1 MSGPFLLDSY
11 YKNEKMTNQTL
22 IDGWLHTGD
31 MGYIDDDGF
40 LYITGRVKDIFKTSK
55 GKYIEPS
62 VLESYFGKVTEFQQL
77 CIVGLGLD
85 QPILL
90 AVPTEIAKN
99 DKNAVNKKLSELLSE
114 VNSDLDGYKKIKK
127 IVMVK
132 DEWLP
137 DNGLATPT
145 LKIKRA
151 KIDERFSQ
159 SYNDWYSSENDVIWE

>member
-1 MSGPFLLDSY
+1 MQSSNKIQISNL
-11 YKNEKMTNQTL
+11 E
-22 IDGWLHTGD
+22 II
-31 MGYIDDDGF
+31 YIDDDGF

-99 DKNAVNKKLSELLSE
+99 DKEKAFEFLCKNLNEKFRL
-114 VNSDLDGYKKIKK
+114 
-127 IVMVK
+127 
-132 DEWLP
+132 
-137 DNGLATPT
+137 
-145 LKIKRA
+145 
-151 KIDERFSQ
+151 F
-159 SYNDWYSSENDVIWE
+159 ENDIKWFFKFVNEYNIYKFINIIEKNSKQVQI